1 MMNKT
6 KKKKKK
12 KKKKKNERFYPIQVS
27 ILGPL
32 AVW

>member
-6 KKKKKK
+6 KKKKK